1 MSLFLGMRPSKL
13 QNNMHSKLQNKFGT
27 KSGSKI
33 NLERKLSNGQEK
45 ITHFAKN
52 EIVHLRYP
60 CPAATLC
67 T

>member
-1 MSLFLGMRPSKL
+1 
-13 QNNMHSKLQNKFGT
+13 MHSKLQNKFGT